1 MHKYERPDPSKT
13 ALKRNKTLQDIL
25 YTIMLFNLGTSM
37 FLKDSYADPDWIR
50 IEWGLWIQEDKNSP
64 QKMLINLIS

>member
-1 MHKYERPDPSKT
+1 
-13 ALKRNKTLQDIL
+13 
-25 YTIMLFNLGTSM
+25 MLLNVGTSM
-37 FLKDSYADPDWIR
+37 FLKDSDADPDWIR